1 MELLIVLY
9 HITIFTEVEESTSYP
24 NVLWSEICE
33 VFRANNFGF
42 FVLHELVNYLAPYI
56 RQFVFFVMPLE
67 TIFKIFKLF
76 SDHLWFFR
84 DLWATQVFSVK
95 TFEIFKFFYDLLLVH
110 CLVVNSF
117 CKPVYSD
124 HWLLLPVVEGTK
136 NEWAIARKSWWL
148 MYFEVSWLRAVHWI

>member
-1 MELLIVLY
+1 MLY
-9 HITIFTEVEESTSYP
+9 HITIFTEVKESTSYP

-76 SDHLWFFR
+76 SDHL
-84 DLWATQVFSVK
+84 
-95 TFEIFKFFYDLLLVH
+95 
-110 CLVVNSF
+110 
-117 CKPVYSD
+117 
-124 HWLLLPVVEGTK
+124 
-136 NEWAIARKSWWL
+136 
-148 MYFEVSWLRAVHWI
+148 